1 MTAIDDMKKALK
13 SIKEKDQWMVYCW
26 LIWKARNSLVWQ
38 HRQPHASAII
48 HSATRLVQ
56 DWKAAA
62 SESSGLMPYPISESW
77 QPPDSST
84 IKINIDGSLDPIR
97 RMAGGGIVA
106 RNGEGMILCG
116 LLVPFI
122 GLTDP
127 LIVEAITTLHALQ
140 WARRKN
146 WRKIWME
153 SDSSILI
160 GELQHGARAHAT
172 EVGNVVRRCK
182 GELPT
187 FSHVFFSHI
196 RRQGNAV
203 ADVISRL
210 ALTEADQVEW
220 STEIPRHI
228 ALLASSDVR

>member
-1 MTAIDDMKKALK
+1 
-13 SIKEKDQWMVYCW
+13 V
-26 LIWKARNSLVWQ
+26 SLGYIPQ
-38 HRQPHASAII
+38 
-48 HSATRLVQ
+48 
-56 DWKAAA
+56 
-62 SESSGLMPYPISESW
+62 PISDSW

-84 IKINIDGSLDPIR
+84 IKINIDGSLDLMR

-106 RNGEGMILCG
+106 RNEDGIILG
-116 LLVPFI
+116 VLLVPFI

-127 LIVEAITTLHALQ
+127 LIVEAMTALHALQ
-140 WARRKN
+140 WARQKK
-146 WRKIWME
+146 WRRVWVE

-160 GELQHGARAHAT
+160 GELQHGDRNHAT

-182 GELPT
+182 GEVPA

-228 ALLASSDVR
+228 ALLATSDVR